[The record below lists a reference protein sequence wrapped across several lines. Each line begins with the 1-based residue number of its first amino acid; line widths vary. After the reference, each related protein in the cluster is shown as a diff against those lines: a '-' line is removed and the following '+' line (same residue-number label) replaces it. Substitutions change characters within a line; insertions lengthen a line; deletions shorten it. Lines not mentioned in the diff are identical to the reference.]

1 MFLGSFGF
9 GMLPLVWRVSDSS
22 LNLMSVFGAG
32 LMVGTAL
39 SVIIPEGAEAFCLA
53 FQGEAVPEGLFGF
66 SLTAGF
72 LLMLL
77 LDCVNF
83 EGSDSA
89 SARSQSLEHKDPDEF
104 LHPASKEH
112 TPLWQL
118 KGFSALVGILF
129 HCVADGVV
137 LGVSAV
143 SPHEATG
150 FLIALALIIHK
161 APAAFGLSMHLLSCG
176 WNWRQV
182 RKGSLLFSVSA
193 PAVAIIGYSV
203 LGAMSFVSSPTSIAT
218 CLLLSGGTFLYA
230 ACMHILP
237 SAMKANDHHRLPLS
251 QGRLQVDVAGGW
263 TERAVL

>member
-1 MFLGSFGF
+1 M
-9 GMLPLVWRVSDSS
+9 LVWEDESEKR
-22 LNLMSVFGAG
+22 LALTQMSVFGAG

-137 LGVSAV
+137 L
-143 SPHEATG
+143 
-150 FLIALALIIHK
+150 
-161 APAAFGLSMHLLSCG
+161 
-176 WNWRQV
+176 
-182 RKGSLLFSVSA
+182 
-193 PAVAIIGYSV
+193 
-203 LGAMSFVSSPTSIAT
+203 
-218 CLLLSGGTFLYA
+218 
-230 ACMHILP
+230 
-237 SAMKANDHHRLPLS
+237 
-251 QGRLQVDVAGGW
+251 
-263 TERAVL
+263 